1 MIESMSRFR
10 TSHNKTL
17 ADLTI
22 ERPILL
28 IFLRHSG

>member
-1 MIESMSRFR
+1 MIQTMTRFR
-10 TSHNKTL
+10 TPNGKTL
-17 ADLTI
+17 ADLSN